1 MSGSYFGKY
10 QLLAQL
16 GEGGMAE
23 VFLAVV
29 AGPRGSGFSKLT
41 VVKRLRAS
49 FEDDPEFINMLV
61 DEARIA
67 ARLNHPNVVQT
78 HEVGDVDGKYFL
90 SMEYLDG
97 QSFNRIQ
104 NRANSILKKSREDS
118 SVKSS
123 GWTKEM
129 EYVVC
134 LDVLAGLHHA
144 HELVDYDG
152 TPVSIVHRDVTP
164 QNVFITYE
172 GQVKVVDFGIA
183 KAAGRGAE
191 TRHGVIKGKLRYMAP
206 EQALGKGVDRRAD
219 LFAVGVLL
227 WEGATGERRWK
238 NQTDS
243 EIVSALVSED
253 AYISPRSVDPSVP
266 LEIEAMCKKALSPNP
281 DDRYQ
286 TADEFRVE
294 LEKYLTSIG
303 KLAESR
309 SKLGATVSELFKDK
323 RAELKSA
330 IEKQLSAA
338 SSPQG
343 SEVTPMMLTLHGS
356 DRERSS
362 RRMLQI
368 DIASAQTAAPQTPAP
383 KKRPLG
389 MIGGGVAIAAVIVVG
404 LAMRGRG
411 SEPQAKANGI
421 AAPVPNEA
429 SAQVS
434 VSISA
439 SPSSAR
445 IAVDGNSVFSPYE
458 AKLDRSGNAHVVR
471 IEADGYEPQ
480 TKSIVFDRDLTL
492 SVALNKASAVA
503 PDRTAPA
510 ALPGAG
516 AAQARPASAFN
527 PSFAAP
533 SGRGTAKTAAAD
545 PPAAPPTVAAVA
557 VSARDTAPAPPP
569 ASTKGKKDID
579 RSNPFQ
585 GASSGTGPVK
595 GIDKS
600 NPFAQ

>member
-1 MSGSYFGKY
+1 
-10 QLLAQL
+10 
-16 GEGGMAE
+16 MAE

-41 VVKRLRAS
+41 VIKRLRAS

-97 QSFNRIQ
+97 QSFNRVQ
-104 NRANSILKKSREDS
+104 NRASSILKKSREDS
-118 SVKSS
+118 SIKPS

-152 TPVSIVHRDVTP
+152 SPVSIVHRDVTP

-172 GQVKVVDFGIA
+172 WQVKVVDFGIA

-206 EQALGKGVDRRAD
+206 EQALGKPVDRRAD
-219 LFAVGVLL
+219 IFAVGVLL
-227 WEGATGERRWK
+227 WEAATGERRWK
-238 NQTDS
+238 SQSDA
-243 EIVSALVSED
+243 EIVKALVEED
-253 AYISPRSVDPSVP
+253 AYISPRSVDPTCP
-266 LEIEAMCKKALSPNP
+266 AEIDAICQKALASNP

-286 TADEFRVE
+286 TAEEFRLE
-294 LEKYLTSIG
+294 LESFLDSTG
-303 KLAESR
+303 KLGESR
-309 SKLGATVSELFKDK
+309 SKLGAKVAELFKDK
-323 RAELKSA
+323 RAELKTV

-343 SEVTPMMLTLHGS
+343 ASEVTPMMLTLHGS

-368 DIASAQTAAPQTPAP
+368 DGEAALTPPPKAPPTKSALRIGMIAGGAAIAVVLVAAVALRGRAGDVPPTAA
-383 KKRPLG
+383 
-389 MIGGGVAIAAVIVVG
+389 AIAKPVANETG
-404 LAMRGRG
+404 GR
-411 SEPQAKANGI
+411 I
-421 AAPVPNEA
+421 A
-429 SAQVS
+429 

-439 SPSSAR
+439 SPSTAR
-445 IAVDGNSVFSPYE
+445 ISVDGTAVFSPYE
-458 AKLDRSGNAHVVR
+458 AKLERSATPHVVR

-480 TKSIVFDRDLTL
+480 TKNIAFDRDLTL
-492 SVALNKASAVA
+492 SVALDKAVAVA
-503 PDRTAPA
+503 PDRQTTPAGAA

-516 AAQARPASAFN
+516 GAPTR
-527 PSFAAP
+527 SFAAQP
-533 SGRGTAKTAAAD
+533 SSGGVAGKTSSKVATADA
-545 PPAAPPTVAAVA
+545 
-557 VSARDTAPAPPP
+557 APAPPP
-569 ASTKGKKDID
+569 VTVASPPSPPARDPAPPPPATTARSKKDID

-585 GASSGTGPVK
+585 GASSGTGPAK